1 MGLVGWLRERERAST
16 VINNADMSSFLRPL
30 LRSRA
35 WQLPCRHRHRQHTP
49 RSFSATLRPQRSF
62 FTTPQLRYHPNS
74 TQNLLDKIPTSFVF
88 WGILGL
94 NGAVFCL
101 WQAAAGRSVRVPL
114 PLPALPLTTS
124 LAESRKGPF
133 CPYVDVSQLYQQHRQ
148 PQKRKIVRFFLI
160 ISSACAHPF
169 HQLDYHHMH
178 FFASGRRPYLLQH
191 VHLLFPRTISPRG
204 HRKSSIYS
212 LVPRR
217 QVVAHASS
225 KMLLTLLKGG
235 IVTSLTSMAHAYIV
249 KHRDRPAHG
258 ASGTQ

>member
-1 MGLVGWLRERERAST
+1 
-16 VINNADMSSFLRPL
+16 MSSFLRPL

-49 RSFSATLRPQRSF
+49 HSFSATLRPQRSF

-148 PQKRKIVRFFLI
+148 PQKRKIVRFFSSSPVPVLI
-160 ISSACAHPF
+160 PSTSWTIITCTFS
-169 HQLDYHHMH
+169 HQDVGHI
-178 FFASGRRPYLLQH
+178 FFNMFTFYFLGRYLLEAIGSRQFI
-191 VHLLFPRTISPRG
+191 LLYLGGRSLPMHPPRCFSPFS
-204 HRKSSIYS
+204 K
-212 LVPRR
+212 
-217 QVVAHASS
+217 AAS
-225 KMLLTLLKGG
+225 
-235 IVTSLTSMAHAYIV
+235 
-249 KHRDRPAHG
+249 
-258 ASGTQ
+258 